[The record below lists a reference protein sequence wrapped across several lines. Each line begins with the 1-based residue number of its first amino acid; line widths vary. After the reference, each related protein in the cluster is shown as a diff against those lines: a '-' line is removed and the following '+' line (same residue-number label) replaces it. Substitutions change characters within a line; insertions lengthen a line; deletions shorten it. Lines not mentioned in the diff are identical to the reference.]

1 MPRSIRSMAPVADSS
16 AAGQT
21 LALVV
26 DALAT
31 YRLTRLVTADVISEP
46 FRRSIVGRAMGWR
59 PDDAALLATT
69 AQEVV
74 DSLDDP
80 PKSARLITCRWC
92 AGMWI
97 AGGVVAARRLTPRGW
112 DPVSRALAL
121 SGVAVLVSRLEDG

>member
-1 MPRSIRSMAPVADSS
+1 MPRSTRALAPVPDSS
-16 AAGQT
+16 VTGQA

-46 FRRSIVGRAMGWR
+46 FRRSVVGRALGWG
-59 PDDAALLATT
+59 PEEAASVVGT

-97 AGGVVAARRLTPRGW
+97 AGGVVAARRLSPRGW

>member
-1 MPRSIRSMAPVADSS
+1 MPRSTRSMAPVADSS

-21 LALVV
+21 LALAV

-46 FRRSIVGRAMGWR
+46 FRRSVVGRALGRR
-59 PDDAALLATT
+59 PDDAALLAGT

-97 AGGVVAARRLTPRGW
+97 AGGVVAARRLAPRGW